1 MGKNHIGI
9 LHKRGGNM
17 PGKRWKNKLY
27 FGDNLAILREH
38 VPDESV
44 DLIYLD
50 PPFNSKATYNVLFS
64 EKNGTESAAQITAFD
79 DTWHWGIES
88 EAVYY
93 EVVTAGGKLADL
105 LGALRQFL
113 GTNDMMAYLT
123 MMAIR
128 LKELHRVL
136 KPTGSIYLHCDPT
149 ASHYLKLLLDAVF
162 GPQCFVNEII
172 WQRSTAHNM
181 PTKGYVRAN
190 DVILFFTK
198 SPDAPFNQQYT
209 EYSPQQMKRY
219 RRDET
224 GHLYKAENLTFSTAN
239 RKRQFEWRGTKPP
252 ANRSWGAS
260 LEQLEKWYQEGRIL
274 LKRDGTP
281 RLDGLKVYLKDMPG
295 SPVTTNWTDIPR
307 IGNTSKERLGYPTQ
321 KPETLLERII
331 KASSN
336 EGNVV
341 LDPFCGCGTAIAVA
355 ERLHRRWIG
364 IDITHLAVTLM
375 KHRLHD
381 SFGDDLS
388 PYEVIGDPKDLT
400 GARALAEENRYQFEW
415 WALGLVEAQPAQD
428 KKKGADKGVDGL
440 IYFIDNAEGKL
451 KRILVQVK
459 SGHVMR
465 SQVSDLCHAVD
476 RENAAIGLFI
486 TLEKPTRP
494 MIEEAATAGF
504 YEAKELGKK
513 YPRLQILTI
522 EELLNG
528 KQSEYPRGA
537 GRLTYKQAQR
547 RRKQTKAQPSL
558 LGE

>member
-1 MGKNHIGI
+1 MAGEE
-9 LHKRGGNM
+9 
-17 PGKRWKNKLY
+17 WKNKLY

-38 VPDESV
+38 ISDESV

-50 PPFNSKATYNVLFS
+50 PPFNSKATYNVLFQ
-64 EKNGTESAAQITAFD
+64 EKNGTQSAAQITAFE

-88 EAVYY
+88 EAVYH
-93 EVVTAGGKLADL
+93 EVVTTGGKLADL

-128 LKELHRVL
+128 LVELRRAL
-136 KPTGSIYLHCDPT
+136 KDTGSIYLHCDPT
-149 ASHYLKLLLDAVF
+149 ASHYLKLLMDAVF
-162 GPQCFVNEII
+162 GAEHFRNEII
-172 WQRSTAHNM
+172 WKRTTASSSKARARRFGADHDAM
-181 PTKGYVRAN
+181 LFYV
-190 DVILFFTK
+190 K
-198 SPDAPFNQQYT
+198 SPAYDFHPVYMEYPEAEVAKRFRRSDERGRYKDAELAT
-209 EYSPQQMKRY
+209 YSQ
-219 RRDET
+219 ET
-224 GHLYKAENLTFSTAN
+224 LQ
-239 RKRQFEWRGTKPP
+239 R
-252 ANRSWGAS
+252 
-260 LEQLEKWYQEGRIL
+260 
-274 LKRDGTP
+274 
-281 RLDGLKVYLKDMPG
+281 LKDENRLIITPG
-295 SPVTTNWTDIPR
+295 GKYRYKIYLDEIPGVPTDSVWTDIPPINSMAR
-307 IGNTSKERLGYPTQ
+307 ERLGYPTQ
-321 KPETLLERII
+321 KPEALLERII
-331 KASSN
+331 NASSN
-336 EGNVV
+336 EGDVV
-341 LDPFCGCGTAIAVA
+341 LDSFCGCGTTLTVA

-381 SFGDDLS
+381 TFGDDLS

-400 GARALAEENRYQFEW
+400 SARALAEENRYQFEW
-415 WALGLVEAQPAQD
+415 WALGLVDAHPAQD

-459 SGHVMR
+459 SGHVTR
-465 SQVSDLCHAVD
+465 PQVSDLCHAVD

-528 KQSEYPRGA
+528 KQPEYPRGA
-537 GRLTYKQAQR
+537 GRLTYKQARR
-547 RRKQTKAQPSL
+547 RRKNPQIQPSL
-558 LGE
+558 LDE

>member
-1 MGKNHIGI
+1 
-9 LHKRGGNM
+9 M
-17 PGKRWKNKLY
+17 PANEWKNKLF

-38 VPDESV
+38 IPDESV

-64 EKNGTESAAQITAFD
+64 EKNGTESAAQITAFE

-88 EAVYY
+88 EAAYH
-93 EVVTAGGKLADL
+93 EVVTGGGKLADL
-105 LGALRQFL
+105 VGALRQFL

-123 MMAIR
+123 MMAVR
-128 LKELHRVL
+128 LVEFHRVL
-136 KPTGSIYLHCDPT
+136 KETGSIYLHCDPT
-149 ASHYLKLLLDAVF
+149 ASHYVKLLLDASF
-162 GPQCFVNEII
+162 SASNFRTEII
-172 WQRSTAHNM
+172 WKRSSAHSD
-181 PTKGYVRAN
+181 TKQGRQQHGRIH

-198 SPDAPFNQQYT
+198 SEEWKWNPIYTPHDQEYVDRFYRYT
-209 EYSPQQMKRY
+209 EPDTARRY
-219 RRDET
+219 MLD
-224 GHLYKAENLTFSTAN
+224 NLTGPGGAAKGN
-239 RKRQFEWRGTKPP
+239 PEYEVMGVIRYWRYTK
-252 ANRSWGAS
+252 
-260 LEQLEKWYQEGRIL
+260 EKMEALIKEGRIIQTRPGAVPRY
-274 LKRDGTP
+274 KRY
-281 RLDGLKVYLKDMPG
+281 LDEMPG
-295 SPVTTNWTDIPR
+295 VPLQDIWSDIGPV
-307 IGNTSKERLGYPTQ
+307 SSQAKERLGYPTQ
-321 KPETLLERII
+321 KPESLLERIVG
-331 KASSN
+331 ASSN
-336 EGNVV
+336 EGDVV

-400 GARALAEENRYQFEW
+400 SARALAEENRYQFEW

-459 SGHVMR
+459 SGHVAR
-465 SQVSDLCHAVD
+465 AQVSDLCHAVD
-476 RENAAIGLFI
+476 RENAALGLFI
-486 TLEKPTRP
+486 TLEEPTRP

-513 YPRLQILTI
+513 YPRMQILTV

-528 KQSEYPRGA
+528 KRAEYPRGA
-537 GRLTYKQAQR
+537 GRLTFQRAKR
-547 RRKQTKAQPSL
+547 RRKNREQPSL
-558 LGE
+558 LGHGEG